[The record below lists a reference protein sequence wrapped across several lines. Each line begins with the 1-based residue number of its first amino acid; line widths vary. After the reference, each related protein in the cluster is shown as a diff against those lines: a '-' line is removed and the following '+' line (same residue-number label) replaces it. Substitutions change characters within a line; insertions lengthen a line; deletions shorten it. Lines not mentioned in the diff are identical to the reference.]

1 MKFDENEKL
10 IMVHF
15 GELWLRGRNR
25 NTYIKKLASNMSR
38 MLYGEDIKMERLY
51 DRFIIRLGKD
61 ADLESIKKKLGYV
74 FGISNFEIAYATSPD
89 MESIVKLATRMFKEM
104 DRKITKISAH
114 RTFKELP
121 FNSVD
126 IVNRLYGIASKIGV
140 ELSSKG
146 FEREFKVNVTKDTA
160 FCSFEKISAAGG
172 LPVGTSGKGI
182 VLLSGGIDSPVAA
195 WYAMKRGVE
204 PIYVHVYGYANAEE
218 AMKSKIPKIV
228 KLLGRYSPSPKVYYL
243 PSHFFQMGAL
253 KARKYEL
260 ILLKAFMLMLAEKV
274 ASFEEAGMIFTGES
288 LGQVASQT
296 PSNLAA
302 AEDGIKIPI
311 LRPLVG
317 FDKQEIIKVA
327 KAIGTYE
334 VSILQY
340 KDVCSI
346 NSRNPKTHTSIAKIK
361 ELKKDTKI
369 KSIVTRTV
377 KSGAITGGK

>member
-38 MLYGEDIKMERLY
+38 MLYGEDMKMERLY

>member
-1 MKFDENEKL
+1 MKFEENEK
-10 IMVHF
+10 IIIVHF

-25 NTYIKKLASNMSR
+25 NSYIKKLASNMSR
-38 MLYGEDIKMERLY
+38 ILYGEDMKTERLY
-51 DRFIIRLGKD
+51 DRFIIRLGRD
-61 ADLESIKKKLGYV
+61 ADLESIKKKLRCI

-89 MESIVKLATRMFKEM
+89 MESITKLATGMFKKM

-121 FNSVD
+121 FNSID
-126 IVNRLYGIASKIGV
+126 IVNKLYGIANKTGL
-140 ELSSKG
+140 ELSNKN
-146 FEREFKVNVTKDTA
+146 FEREFRVNVTKDAA

-172 LPVGTSGKGI
+172 LPVGTSGKGVI
-182 VLLSGGIDSPVAA
+182 LLSGGIDSPVAA

-204 PIYVHVYGYANAEE
+204 PVYVHVHGYANAEE

-228 KLLGRYSPSPKVYYL
+228 GLLSNYSPSPKVYYL

-253 KARKYEL
+253 RARRYEL

-274 ASFEEAGMIFTGES
+274 AGMEEAGMIFTGES

-302 AEDGIKIPI
+302 AEDGINIPI

-317 FDKQEIIKVA
+317 FDKQEIIKA
-327 KAIGTYE
+327 ARAIETYE
-334 VSILQY
+334 ISVLQY

-346 NSRNPKTHTSIAKIK
+346 NSSNPKTHTSIAKIR

-369 KSIVTRTV
+369 KSIVTRTI
-377 KSGAITGGK
+377 KSGVIAGGK